1 MCSSIVGLVSIF
13 FQKGHLV
20 YTEHFLINI
29 HFAEL
34 SSLCNVCPY
43 WEGIL
48 KEREV
53 FMGIHVLVFTHCIVH
68 TVYKFGVLI
77 FYPIILFRLE
87 PGVLWS
93 NEVLLQ
99 GRVRAHSN

>member
-1 MCSSIVGLVSIF
+1 MF
-13 FQKGHLV
+13 
-20 YTEHFLINI
+20 
-29 HFAEL
+29 
-34 SSLCNVCPY
+34 
-43 WEGIL
+43 
-48 KEREV
+48 
-53 FMGIHVLVFTHCIVH
+53 IHVLVFTHCIVH

-77 FYPIILFRLE
+77 FHPIILFRLE